1 MLSEM
6 MNPAGEH
13 LEVPALVP
21 KNSDP
26 LEIQSVCFEVNVAY
40 RINGSVLREI
50 DGLSNCSVATL
61 KS

>member
-6 MNPAGEH
+6 MGAAGEL

-26 LEIQSVCFEVNVAY
+26 LEIQSVCFEVNVEY
-40 RINGSVLREI
+40 RINGSVLKGI
-50 DGLSNCSVATL
+50 DGL
-61 KS
+61 

>member
-6 MNPAGEH
+6 MSAAGEH

-26 LEIQSVCFEVNVAY
+26 LEIQSVCFEVNVEY

-50 DGLSNCSVATL
+50 DGL
-61 KS
+61 

>member
-6 MNPAGEH
+6 MSAAGEP

-26 LEIQSVCFEVNVAY
+26 LEIQPVCFEVNVEY

-50 DGLSNCSVATL
+50 DGL
-61 KS
+61 